1 MCICTLTEIG
11 DVMKD
16 LARIIFDTHG
26 EIFTCRFIKRST
38 GQERVLVGKLG
49 VTEFL
54 KNGELPYDKKEKGL
68 ISVYDIENNGYRM
81 IPIDGLLEVTVGDKV
96 YKDEN

>member
-1 MCICTLTEIG
+1 MNH
-11 DVMKD
+11 
-16 LARIIFDTHG
+16 LANIILSTNG
-26 EIFTCRFIKRST
+26 KPFTCKFLKRTT

-54 KNGELPYDKKEKGL
+54 KGGELPYDKKEKNL

-81 IPIDGLLEVTVGDKV
+81 IPIDGIVSVTVGDKV
-96 YKDEN
+96 YSDED